1 MIALSRRFFWGLLG
15 AALIGGAASTA
26 FAAPGDLDLTFAG
39 TGKTRVGFGAGAD
52 LAEAIAVQADGK
64 VVALGRRQD
73 VGHFVLT
80 VVRYNLDGSLDSS
93 FKGASQPYPIDASGA
108 AVKIQPSDQKIV
120 IAGSAEDQFL
130 AIRLNPDGTLDSS
143 FNGTGIVIT
152 TAGTGKSSA
161 RALAIQ
167 SDDSKIKIV
176 LGGQEGNYTGP
187 TGPTRPHFALVRYN
201 PDGTLDTSFDGDGKV
216 STDVSLSG
224 GTGGGINALV
234 ISGSTIVAAGS
245 SSTGNPGQAFAVARY
260 KSDGSL
266 DTTFNNGQGFVV
278 TPVGDVGFAY
288 AQAVAIQPGTPTT
301 AQTIVAG
308 GFCENSGHNN
318 DFALVRYNSDD
329 GTRDSSFGNN
339 GIVQTDISSG
349 SSDFINSLL
358 IQNTGNG
365 ISPVYKIVVGG
376 VSNIS
381 NPPTAILARYN
392 SSGSLD
398 SSFGANGGIIKS
410 AVSTQWAEVAL
421 GSGKIIAGG
430 GAILHGGASNFVIAR
445 YTSPGSL
452 DPSFDGDGQ
461 RTDSFGNAEAATARA
476 VASQADGKIVVA
488 GSLLLPPLPGSSPS
502 PTPRYG
508 SALMRL
514 NVDGTAD
521 TSFGQGTGRFVDN
534 SDGLYNAVAVQ
545 SDAAILTGGTFSSG
559 QRSGS
564 VTRFDLNNGLKTP
577 FSFSSSALLSEV
589 KAIALQ
595 ADGKVVVA
603 GYRVDSSNHR
613 DFAVARLNFSP
624 DMTGFYHGALDS
636 SFGTNGVTATDL
648 GTDDDEAN
656 AMAIQA
662 DGKIVLA
669 GQTSDS
675 LAVVRYGSNGAIDT
689 SFGVN
694 GKVTTKVG
702 NSINHGNGVVV
713 QSDGKIVVAGQADS
727 NLVLLRYGSAGTPD
741 PSFGGVG
748 AVLVS
753 LGANSL
759 GGEALSLQGDDKILV
774 TGSGNGDFVVL
785 RFTKDGFVDSN
796 YGGGV
801 KVTVDVTGADDFAH
815 AITLDSFGRAIV
827 AGEADN
833 LFGIARLQGDT
844 AIPTPT
850 PTPTATTTPGLVG
863 NVSTRLPVGAGDN
876 ALIEGF
882 IVEGPAGSTKKII
895 VRAIGPSLAP
905 FGIPDALANPT
916 LEIHDASAN
925 NATVAT
931 NDDWNN
937 TQVGGLITGDQSAE
951 IASSGVPPS
960 NDLESAIIA
969 DLAPGSYTA
978 VVRGAG
984 DTVGTGVVDA
994 YDLSAASPARL
1005 ANIATR
1011 GLVQPG
1017 DKLMIAGF
1025 IIQNGP
1031 VRAVVRAIGP
1041 SLSAFGISNALLDT
1055 TLQLR
1060 DSNGAIVREND
1071 DWQTD
1076 QQQDLINTGLQ
1087 PTDDREAALVET
1099 LQPGQY
1105 TAQVRG
1111 KPETTGIG
1119 VVQIYFLQ

>member
-1 MIALSRRFFWGLLG
+1 MIACRRFFWGVLG
-15 AALIGGAASTA
+15 AALIGSAAPAT

-39 TGKTRVGFGAGAD
+39 TGKTRVGFGGGRD
-52 LAEAIAVQADGK
+52 FAEAIAVQADSK
-64 VVALGRRQD
+64 VVVVGARED
-73 VGHFVLT
+73 VGNFLLT
-80 VVRYNLDGSLDSS
+80 VLRYNPDGSLDTS
-93 FKGASQPYPIDASGA
+93 FKGATQPYPIGSSGA
-108 AVKIQPSDQKIV
+108 AVKIQPDQKIV
-120 IAGSAEDQFL
+120 IAGSAENQFM
-130 AIRLNPDGTLDSS
+130 AIRLNTDGTLDSS

-152 TAGTGKSSA
+152 TAGTGISYA
-161 RALAIQ
+161 QALVIQ
-167 SDDSKIKIV
+167 SDGKIV
-176 LGGQEGNYTGP
+176 LGGQEGSYTA
-187 TGPTRPHFALVRYN
+187 TSHRHFALVRYN
-201 PDGTLDTSFDGDGKV
+201 ADGTLDNSFDLDGKV
-216 STDVSLSG
+216 STDVSIPG
-224 GTGGGINALV
+224 GVGGVVNALA
-234 ISGSTIVAAGS
+234 ISGSTIVAAGAT
-245 SSTGNPGQAFAVARY
+245 STGSSGEAFAVARY
-260 KSDGSL
+260 KSVDGSL
-266 DTTFNNGQGFVV
+266 DTTFNNGQGFVL
-278 TPVGDVGFAY
+278 TPVGDGGYAY
-288 AQAVAIQPGTPTT
+288 AQAVAIQPSTPTT
-301 AQTIVAG
+301 GQTIVAG
-308 GFCENSGHNN
+308 GYCEHSGSII
-318 DFALVRYNSDD
+318 FALVRYNSDD
-329 GTRDSSFGNN
+329 GTRDTSFGNN
-339 GIVQTDISSG
+339 GIVQTVISSNSFDG
-349 SSDFINSLL
+349 INSLF
-358 IQNTGNG
+358 IQSTGNG
-365 ISPVYKIVVGG
+365 MVPVYKIVVGG
-376 VSNIS
+376 YTYSNGTGS
-381 NPPTAILARYN
+381 GVVARYN
-392 SSGSLD
+392 SSGALD
-398 SSFGANGGIIKS
+398 STFGNNGGIIPS
-410 AVSTQWAEVAL
+410 AVSVRWNGVAL
-421 GSGKIIAGG
+421 SSGNKIVAGG
-430 GAILHGGASNFVIAR
+430 AGHSPGGGDNFVVAR
-445 YTSPGSL
+445 YNLNGSL
-452 DPSFDGDGQ
+452 DSTFDGDGQ
-461 RTDSFGNAEAATARA
+461 RADGFGNGAAATAKA
-476 VASQADGKIVVA
+476 VSAQADGKIVIA
-488 GSLLLPPLPGSSPS
+488 GYLTIPGSSPS
-502 PTPRYG
+502 STPSYQ
-508 SALMRL
+508 SALIRL
-514 NVDGTAD
+514 NADGTAD

-534 SDGLYNAVAVQ
+534 FDGLYNAVAVQ
-545 SDAAILTGGTFSSG
+545 SNVAILTGGASTSG
-559 QRSGS
+559 QPLGS
-564 VTRFDLNNGLKTP
+564 VTRFDLNNGPKAS
-577 FSFSSSALLSEV
+577 FSFSSSALVSEA

-613 DFAVARLNFSP
+613 DFAVARLSFSH
-624 DMTGFYHGALDS
+624 DVTGFYYGVLDS
-636 SFGTNGVTATDL
+636 SFGNNGVTATDL

-656 AMAIQA
+656 AVAIQS

-675 LAVVRYGSNGAIDT
+675 IAAVRYDSNGAIDT

-713 QSDGKIVVAGQADS
+713 QSDGKIVVTGQADS

-741 PSFGGVG
+741 PSFGGTG
-748 AVLVS
+748 TALVS

-785 RFTKDGFVDSN
+785 RFTKDGFLDSN

-801 KVTVDVTGADDFAH
+801 KVTMDVTGANDFAH

-850 PTPTATTTPGLVG
+850 PTPNPTATATPGLVG
-863 NVSTRLPVGAGDN
+863 NVSTRLPVGTGDN

-882 IVEGPAGSTKKII
+882 IVDGPAGSTKRII
-895 VRAIGPSLAP
+895 VRAIGPSLTP

-925 NATVAT
+925 NATVAA
-931 NDDWNN
+931 NDDWKN

-969 DLAPGSYTA
+969 NLAPGSYTA

-984 DTVGTGVVDA
+984 DTAGTGVVDA

-1025 IIQNGP
+1025 IIQSGP

-1041 SLSAFGISNALLDT
+1041 SLSAFGITNALPDT

-1060 DSNGAIVREND
+1060 DSNGVVVQEND
-1071 DWQTD
+1071 DWQSD
-1076 QQQDLINTGLQ
+1076 QKQELESTGLQ
-1087 PTDDREAALVET
+1087 PTNDLEAALVT
-1099 LQPGQY
+1099 TIPPGQY

-1119 VVQIYFLQ
+1119 VVQLYFLQ

>member
-1 MIALSRRFFWGLLG
+1 MIAAGRGFFLGVLG
-15 AALIGGAASTA
+15 AALIGGAVSTA
-26 FAAPGDLDLTFAG
+26 AAAPGDLDLTFAG
-39 TGKTRVGFGAGAD
+39 TGKTRVGFGGGED
-52 LAEAIAVQADGK
+52 SIKAIAVQADGK
-64 VVALGRRQD
+64 VVAVGLRQD
-73 VGHFVLT
+73 VSHFVLT
-80 VVRYNLDGSLDSS
+80 VVRYNLDGSLDTS
-93 FKGASQPYPIDASGA
+93 FKGATQPYPSDSQGT

-120 IAGSAEDQFL
+120 VAGNAENQFM
-130 AIRLNPDGTLDSS
+130 AVRLNTDGTLDTS

-152 TAGTGKSSA
+152 TAGTGKSY
-161 RALAIQ
+161 ALAVAIQ
-167 SDDSKIKIV
+167 SDNDITKIV
-176 LGGQEGNYTGP
+176 LGGQEGTYTA
-187 TGPTRPHFALVRYN
+187 TTRPHFALVRYM
-201 PDGTLDTSFDGDGKV
+201 PDGTLDPSFNGDGKV
-216 STDVSLSG
+216 STDVGVDG
-224 GTGGGINALV
+224 GTGEAVHALA
-234 ISGSTIVAAGS
+234 ISGSTIIAAGS

-260 KSDGSL
+260 LSNGSL
-266 DTTFNNGQGFVV
+266 DTTFNNGHGFVV
-278 TPVGDVGFAY
+278 TPVGDAGYAY
-288 AQAVAIQPGTPTT
+288 ANTVAIQPSTPTK
-301 AQTIVAG
+301 AQTIVVG
-308 GFCENSGHNN
+308 GFCENSGHGD

-329 GTRDSSFGNN
+329 GSRDSSFGNN
-339 GIVQTDISSG
+339 GIVQTDIDSG
-349 SSDFINSLL
+349 SYEIIYSLL
-358 IQNTGNG
+358 VQSTGNG
-365 ISPVYKIVVGG
+365 PIPVYKIVVGG
-376 VSNIS
+376 FSDIN
-381 NPPTAILARYN
+381 NTPTAILARYN

-398 SSFGANGGIIKS
+398 SSFGPDGGIIRS
-410 AVSTQWAEVAL
+410 VVSSGWGGVAL
-421 GSGKIIAGG
+421 GNGKIIAGG
-430 GAILHGGASNFVIAR
+430 EARFHFQPSNFVIAR
-445 YTSPGSL
+445 YTSNGSL
-452 DPSFDGDGQ
+452 DPTFDGDGQ
-461 RTDSFGNAEAATARA
+461 RTDSFGDADVATARA
-476 VASQADGKIVVA
+476 VATQADGKIVVA
-488 GSLLLPPLPGSSPS
+488 GSLLLPPLSGSSPS

-514 NVDGTAD
+514 NADGTAD

-545 SDAAILTGGTFSSG
+545 SNTAIFTGGIFSGG
-559 QRSGS
+559 QRVGS
-564 VTRFDLNNGLKTP
+564 ATRFDLSSGQIAR
-577 FSFSSSALLSEV
+577 FSFSSSSLMSEV

-595 ADGKVVVA
+595 VDGKVVVA
-603 GYRVDSSNHR
+603 GYSADISNHR
-613 DFAVARLNFSP
+613 DFAVARLTFSK
-624 DMTGFYHGALDS
+624 DMFGFYNAVLDS
-636 SFGTNGVTATDL
+636 SFGNNGVTTTDL

-675 LAVVRYGSNGAIDT
+675 IAAVRYDSNGAIDT

-702 NSINHGNGVVV
+702 NSINHGNGLVV
-713 QSDGKIVVAGQADS
+713 QSDGKIVVTGQADS

-785 RFTKDGFVDSN
+785 RFTKDGFVDGN
-796 YGGGV
+796 YGGGI
-801 KVTVDVTGADDFAH
+801 KVTVDVTGANDSAH
-815 AITLDSFGRAIV
+815 AITLDSYGRAIV

-850 PTPTATTTPGLVG
+850 PTPTATPGLVG
-863 NVSTRLPVGAGDN
+863 NVSTRLPVGTGDN

-882 IVEGPAGSTKKII
+882 IVQGPAGSTKKII

-905 FGIPDALANPT
+905 FGIPDAVANPT

-931 NDDWNN
+931 NDDWKN

-969 DLAPGSYTA
+969 DLAPGGYTA

-984 DTVGTGVVDA
+984 DTTGTGVVDA

-1011 GLVQPG
+1011 GLIQPG

-1025 IIQNGP
+1025 IVQNGP
-1031 VRAVVRAIGP
+1031 VQAVVRAIGP
-1041 SLSAFGISNALLDT
+1041 SLGAFGIGNALPDT

-1076 QQQDLINTGLQ
+1076 QKQELESTGLQ
-1087 PTDDREAALVET
+1087 PTNDLEAALVET
-1099 LQPGQY
+1099 ILPGQY

-1111 KPETTGIG
+1111 KPEQTGIG